1 MIQVALDRLTKEECI
16 SITEQTY
23 NHIDY
28 IEIGTGVIKEYGM
41 DIIREF
47 RHRFPYKK
55 IVADMKTCDAGKDE
69 TVQALEAGADITTV
83 MGFAHDQTILDSIK
97 IAKELNKRVLVD
109 LLEVPVE
116 RFQRLKELGV
126 ELVSAHIGKD
136 TQVQA
141 ERYSLERY
149 KSLSDDFT
157 VFVAGGISPESVQRF
172 EKLKPD
178 VFIVG
183 GYITSAANPGKA
195 SATIKEV
202 IPKT

>member
-23 NHIDY
+23 DHIDY

-41 DIIREF
+41 DIIRDF
-47 RHRFPYKK
+47 RKRFPDKK
-55 IVADMKTCDAGKDE
+55 IVADMKTCDAGKHE
-69 TVQALEAGADITTV
+69 TRQALEAGSDITTV
-83 MGFAHDQTILDSIK
+83 MGLSHDQTILDSIQV
-97 IAKELNKRVLVD
+97 AEELYKNVLVD

-116 RFQRLKELGV
+116 RFARLKELGV

-136 TQVQA
+136 TQDHS
-141 ERYSLERY
+141 EGNSFEHYG
-149 KSLSDDFT
+149 SLSDDFT
-157 VFVAGGISPESVQRF
+157 VFVAGGISPKSVQQS

-183 GYITSAANPGKA
+183 GYITNASNPGEA
-195 SATIKEV
+195 SRTMKEV
-202 IPKT
+202 ISKR